1 MTEFEEFRPEIR
13 AKAQAFLGLREP
25 SSGSVLSRTK
35 EGKEG
40 SEGTESSE
48 TTERSET
55 TESSENTERTETRE
69 VGASIARSRPW

>member
-1 MTEFEEFRPEIR
+1 MAEFEEIR
-13 AKAQAFLGLREP
+13 AKAEAFLGLREP
-25 SSGSVLSRTK
+25 SPGSTLSRTK

-55 TESSENTERTETRE
+55 TESSENTERTEIRE
-69 VGASIARSRPW
+69 TGAGVTSSRPW

>member
-1 MTEFEEFRPEIR
+1 MAEFEKFRPEIR

-25 SSGSVLSRTK
+25 SLGPVLSRTK

-55 TESSENTERTETRE
+55 TESSENTERTEILE
-69 VGASIARSRPW
+69 PGASITRSRPW